1 MTSDLTKN
9 SNSYYTCDYLRFPL
23 ENFGNIIGPY
33 TSVYHDPVSFETAGH
48 YIWSD
53 YLQGY
58 AFPYLHPP
66 NTSLTKL
73 LNFEALSVLLVRNL
87 FQVISYIKWFQYL
100 ERTIYLEMVLV

>member
-9 SNSYYTCDYLRFPL
+9 SNSYYTCDYFRFPL

-33 TSVYHDPVSFETAGH
+33 TSVYHNPVSFETTGH
-48 YIWSD
+48 YIRSN

-66 NTSLTKL
+66 NTCPTK
-73 LNFEALSVLLVRNL
+73 F
-87 FQVISYIKWFQYL
+87 
-100 ERTIYLEMVLV
+100 

>member
-23 ENFGNIIGPY
+23 ENFGKIIGPY
-33 TSVYHDPVSFETAGH
+33 TSVYHDPVSFETTGH
-48 YIWSD
+48 CIRSN

-66 NTSLTKL
+66 NTCPTKFS
-73 LNFEALSVLLVRNL
+73 NFEVLRCL
-87 FQVISYIKWFQYL
+87 
-100 ERTIYLEMVLV
+100 